1 MTDAQKIA
9 TLEKQV
15 ANLTNNLSTTVASL
29 NDRLSTE
36 ARQRASEDAALAQRI
51 SVLESKR

>member
-15 ANLTNNLSTTVASL
+15 ANLTATVASL

-36 ARQRASEDAALAQRI
+36 VRQRSSDDAALAQRI

>member
-1 MTDAQKIA
+1 MTDTQKIA

-15 ANLTNNLSTTVASL
+15 ASLTTTVASL

-36 ARQRASEDAALAQRI
+36 ARQRASDGAVLSQRI
-51 SVLESKR
+51 SALESKR